1 MLSVFTQHSD
11 SFYPSKGST
20 LPPNDTADPALISEP
35 NPAGSLALRVEV
47 FSVNQTWD
55 LWFLIGLYIAN
66 LGA

>member
-20 LPPNDTADPALISEP
+20 LPPSDTADPALISEP

-47 FSVNQTWD
+47 FSVNQT
-55 LWFLIGLYIAN
+55 
-66 LGA
+66 